1 VEIREHIGWFLHT
14 KINMSVNI
22 NSFKVFV
29 QAVQNKVQ
37 SGNSVTVAQFNA
49 FCHQAQMMVFEKDRH
64 IFIKTGDMS
73 DFLSWFLINAVLNP
87 NINTGYLAY
96 PSDYQHTAGVRSY
109 YNGKERPVELV
120 ENKAW
125 GEVIAS
131 ELMAPSK
138 LFPKYTE
145 FANEYRFLPRDIGIV
160 MLDYWREPVKPI
172 WAFTIVNNKEVYN
185 PTGSVDFEWGAFALN
200 EVAAVYLQL
209 VGCNIKD
216 KELSAFAN
224 QFSQESNAIL

>member
-1 VEIREHIGWFLHT
+1 
-14 KINMSVNI
+14 
-22 NSFKVFV
+22 
-29 QAVQNKVQ
+29 
-37 SGNSVTVAQFNA
+37 
-49 FCHQAQMMVFEKDRH
+49 
-64 IFIKTGDMS
+64 MS
-73 DFLSWFLINAVLNP
+73 DFLSWFLVNAVLNP
-87 NINTGYLAY
+87 NINTGYLPY
-96 PSDYQHTAGVRSY
+96 PADYQHTAGIRSY

-138 LFPKYTE
+138 IFPKYTE

-172 WAFTIVNNKEVYN
+172 WNYSIVNNREVYN
-185 PTGSVDFEWGAFALN
+185 PTGSVDFEWAPAFLN
-200 EVAAVYLQL
+200 SVAAVYLQL
-209 VGCNIKD
+209 IGCNIKD

-224 QFSQESNAIL
+224 QYSQESNSLL